1 MILPVKS
8 IPAVILIHEGL
19 PSLEKVFEIRQF
31 PTPRLE
37 FAEFSVVNVHMLEIE
52 NHVDLV
58 AIELHC
64 SKYLFLVFDEWH
76 LTDAEGIVVLQDL
89 ANVLQ
94 ILVQAWPVR
103 IVFVSRLPRR
113 TRVFDWYV
121 RESLIFADEIDYIHS
136 EAITTLVEPKADD
149 VVDCLTDWMVL
160 PIEIGLLGGVQMQIV
175 LVCEF
180 VILPGTTWTFA
191 VSTYMV

>member
-1 MILPVKS
+1 MILPIKS
-8 IPAVILIHEGL
+8 IPTVFLIHEGL
-19 PSLEKVFEIRQF
+19 PSLEEVFEIRQL

-37 FAEFSVVNVHMLEIE
+37 FTELSVVNVHMLEIE

-58 AIELHC
+58 AIELHG

-76 LTDAEGIVVLQDL
+76 LTDAEGIVLLQDL

-94 ILVQAWPVR
+94 ILVQAWPIRV
-103 IVFVSRLPRR
+103 VFVSRLPRR
-113 TRVFDWYV
+113 SWVFDWCV
-121 RESLIFADEIDYIHS
+121 RESLIFADEIDYVHS

-149 VVDCLTDWMVL
+149 VGNCLAHWVVL
-160 PIEIGLLGGVQMQIV
+160 PIEIGLLGGEQVQIV
-175 LVCEF
+175 LVREF

-191 VSTYMV
+191 VSTCMG

>member
-8 IPAVILIHEGL
+8 IPTVILIHEAL
-19 PSLEKVFEIRQF
+19 PSLEKVFEIRQL

-37 FAEFSVVNVHMLEIE
+37 FTELSVVNVHMFEIE

-58 AIELHC
+58 AVELHG

-76 LTDAEGIVVLQDL
+76 LTNAEGIVLIQDL

-103 IVFVSRLPRR
+103 VVFVSRLPRR
-113 TRVFDWYV
+113 SRVFDRYV
-121 RESLIFADEIDYIHS
+121 RESLIFADEIDYVHS

-149 VVDCLTDWMVL
+149 VVDCLAHRVVL
-160 PIEIGLLGGVQMQIV
+160 PIEIGLLGGVQVQIV

-180 VILPGTTWTFA
+180 VILPGTT
-191 VSTYMV
+191 